1 MLFKIV
7 TGGTL
12 GHIKVLDQ
20 SYEPLAEFN
29 IYLKPEQYG
38 TLHPLG
44 KVRGLKSVSVD
55 RYKRKILYG
64 TAGGEIGEI
73 DFVTGKDLNSGPLV
87 RTHFRDELHAL
98 CAHPIRQ
105 ECLTAGDDKT
115 LRIWDLDSAT
125 QSTYIDL
132 PDISRAACFS
142 PNGYL
147 IAVGLGGCVRG
158 LNRPVPRPY
167 DGNIVIISY
176 LQGILNIV
184 HRTTD
189 SSHSITSVAFSPD
202 GSKLYGTSLDGIVY
216 VYDAL
221 ANFVLLSKLHGHT
234 QSILSID
241 IAMDGEYI
249 VTYGIHGEVL
259 VWRSSTYA
267 LLEGT
272 VMSLI
277 NCPSLNHSFSHTLS
291 FSLSLPLLS
300 LSYSQSLSPSLILSF
315 SLPRLESDKL
325 DVLQTCYNNPA
336 SWNIRQGTF
345 GADSVG

>member
-1 MLFKIV
+1 MLFKII

-12 GHIKVLDQ
+12 GHIKILDQ

-29 IYLKPEQYG
+29 IYKIPEQYG

-44 KVRGLKSVSVD
+44 KVRGIKSVSVD

-115 LRIWDLDSAT
+115 LRIWDLDSAK

-142 PNGYL
+142 PNGHL

-158 LNRPVPRPY
+158 LNRPIPRPY

-189 SSHSITSVAFSPD
+189 STHSISSVAFSPD
-202 GSKLYGTSLDGIVY
+202 GSKLYGASLDGIVY

-234 QSILSID
+234 QSVLALD
-241 IAMDGEYI
+241 IALDGEYI

-259 VWRSSTYA
+259 VWRSSTYV
-267 LLEGT
+267 LLEGNNT
-272 VMSLI
+272 AFPLSL
-277 NCPSLNHSFSHTLS
+277 SVSFSFSISIYLCLS
-291 FSLSLPLLS
+291 NTIFLSLPLCFSISVSLTLFLLLSLPISPSSSLFISLS
-300 LSYSQSLSPSLILSF
+300 LSFLISPSFLYL
-315 SLPRLESDKL
+315 
-325 DVLQTCYNNPA
+325 T
-336 SWNIRQGTF
+336 
-345 GADSVG
+345 